1 MAFRFGQYSIVHGAL
16 YMCKERHDNGVQRHL
31 FIKRAITSNRST
43 ITKWF
48 YVSKF
53 FDSARCM
60 TEEAEV
66 RSGLKNKDR
75 QNRTP
80 DFGRP
85 VLVRKGKSKKV
96 MDLVACILAENKN
109 LKRIYVSGF
118 FAKEQHNGA

>member
-1 MAFRFGQYSIVHGAL
+1 
-16 YMCKERHDNGVQRHL
+16 
-31 FIKRAITSNRST
+31 
-43 ITKWF
+43 
-48 YVSKF
+48 
-53 FDSARCM
+53 M

-85 VLVRKGKSKKV
+85 VLVRKGKGII
-96 MDLVACILAENKN
+96 DLVACILAENKN